1 MTIKRL
7 TKNKRGN
14 SAGQKRYENLNFIQ
28 ITKTKTQM
36 NKLFTPISAQRNKNL
51 NYDLSFLP
59 IKLAK

>member
-14 SAGQKRYENLNFIQ
+14 SAGQKMYENLNFIQ

-36 NKLFTPISAQRNKNL
+36 NRNYSPLLVPKE
-51 NYDLSFLP
+51 
-59 IKLAK
+59 IKT